1 MEPPAEL
8 YLQHQQKVF
17 DIGDIV
23 ELSGLAIQIL
33 DVSYPDGV
41 GVVQPKEGYKFVGL
55 DVQIENRGEIVKEI
69 TSVVQMYLKDST
81 GQKYTFHLGSQS
93 ILDSGLPDDELQP
106 GERVRGQIGY
116 QIPTNVSGLIF
127 VFDAEVFGFGKAF
140 ISLE

>member
-1 MEPPAEL
+1 
-8 YLQHQQKVF
+8 
-17 DIGDIV
+17 
-23 ELSGLAIQIL
+23 
-33 DVSYPDGV
+33 
-41 GVVQPKEGYKFVGL
+41 L